1 MQSYFI
7 SMKLQIQV
15 FSLIQKNHS
24 ILSLLSMF
32 EDYDENDFDEVFIK
46 STFDQQFKSI
56 RKSLKLKLGDFGV
69 FV

>member
-1 MQSYFI
+1 
-7 SMKLQIQV
+7 
-15 FSLIQKNHS
+15 
-24 ILSLLSMF
+24 MF
-32 EDYDENDFDEVFIK
+32 EDYDENDFDEVFIR